1 MTTIKLKNFIKP
13 LIAGDV
19 KFDICLEHDFV
30 KDNKDFKKYGNFT
43 VEGVKLKDNALRIYI
58 KSKDLHFDTEKEK
71 FVKD

>member
-1 MTTIKLKNFIKP
+1 MKLKNFIKP

-30 KDNKDFKKYGNFT
+30 IDNKDFKKYGNFT
-43 VEGVKLKDNALRIYI
+43 VESVKLKDNALRIYI

>member
-1 MTTIKLKNFIKP
+1 MKLKNFIKP

-30 KDNKDFKKYGNFT
+30 IDNKDFKKYGNFT

-58 KSKDLHFDTEKEK
+58 KSNDLHFDTEKEK